1 MENGDKFG
9 DEVLDA
15 DVNFIDMITPV
26 ARNKCHFEVQL
37 AFMTFDWFLAEK
49 IASNETSIDNL
60 DDEHKLQVT
69 LSIYPQQVTLIH
81 LIIMS
86 TNKEDQSRQ
95 AA

>member
-1 MENGDKFG
+1 
-9 DEVLDA
+9 
-15 DVNFIDMITPV
+15 MITPV
-26 ARNKCHFEVQL
+26 ARNNRQFEAQL

-60 DDEHKLQVT
+60 DDEHKLQIT
-69 LSIYPQQVTLIH
+69 LSIYPQQMTLMH

-86 TNKEDQSRQ
+86 TNKDDQSHQ